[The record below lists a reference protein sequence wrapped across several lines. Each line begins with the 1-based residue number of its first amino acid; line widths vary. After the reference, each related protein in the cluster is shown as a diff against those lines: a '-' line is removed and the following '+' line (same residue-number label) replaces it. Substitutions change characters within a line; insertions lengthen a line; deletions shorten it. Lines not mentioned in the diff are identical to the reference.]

1 MRKDCFLPDRVLPQ
15 SVGRTV
21 TFKSVGNPY
30 FSTSLTIA
38 VLISFET
45 CSKTSVFLRRRRS
58 AAGLGRVARTRR
70 RDGDRSGVTH
80 STTNFWLYESRR
92 DTLNNQQPLRP
103 ARRRERPEAT
113 TIGRTTGDDGDAKE
127 VNEDNLNWG
136 GTEEG
141 RNPPPCS
148 SRRSISLHGR
158 VLASRQA
165 SCECVGEPP
174 GELRVLCKVY
184 QVSPFK
190 IIHFIT
196 ITL

>member
-1 MRKDCFLPDRVLPQ
+1 M
-15 SVGRTV
+15 
-21 TFKSVGNPY
+21 
-30 FSTSLTIA
+30 
-38 VLISFET
+38 
-45 CSKTSVFLRRRRS
+45 LRRTTVHSPRTS
-58 AAGLGRVARTRR
+58 PPLDAGEAGSSPSSPGLGRVARTRR

-141 RNPPPCS
+141 RNPPPLFVATVYFPS
-148 SRRSISLHGR
+148 WT
-158 VLASRQA
+158 
-165 SCECVGEPP
+165 CVGEPP